1 MVVVVFVPVLFCFV
15 CPTPEMTEFEKLHAS
30 VAAVASAQGCSRSLL
45 TPKNVS
51 VHTLPETMAFAN
63 IAALAGSTTCETYIG
78 TVEKD
83 LTFSAH
89 LEPKKGEDED
99 SELFEP
105 RPCKKRRRTSNP
117 AEEEADRVAAAR
129 KRLAQSVPALPSSEL
144 DVAQKVVTKLVCNLR
159 GPNGEIMVQ
168 SYAILAKKLGVAD
181 ACQRV
186 VIAARLNAGI
196 EMKVQLLKSCLGVCW
211 EDGLLTTLPTCHGIG
226 KLELPLSEEAAAAA
240 LFGNAAILLVTS
252 VPSK

>member
-1 MVVVVFVPVLFCFV
+1 MS
-15 CPTPEMTEFEKLHAS
+15 EFENQHAS
-30 VAAVASAQGCSRSLL
+30 LVAVASAQGCSRSLL

-63 IAALAGSTTCETYIG
+63 IAALAGSTTCDAYIG

-89 LEPKKGEDED
+89 LEPKKGSANDE

-105 RPCKKRRRTSNP
+105 RPSKKRRRTSNP
-117 AEEEADRVAAAR
+117 AEEEADRVAKAR
-129 KRLAQSVPALPSSEL
+129 ARLAASNPKLSSSEL

-159 GPNGEIMVQ
+159 GPNGEIVVQ

-181 ACQRV
+181 AAQRV

-196 EMKVQLLKSCLGVCW
+196 EMKVQLLKSCLGACW
-211 EDGLLTTLPTCHGIG
+211 EDGLLTTLPTCQGIG

-240 LFGNAAILLVTS
+240 VFGNAAILLVTS
-252 VPSK
+252 VPNK

>member
-1 MVVVVFVPVLFCFV
+1 MS
-15 CPTPEMTEFEKLHAS
+15 EFENQHAS
-30 VAAVASAQGCSRSLL
+30 LAAVASTQGCSRSLL

-63 IAALAGSTTCETYIG
+63 IATLAGLTTCNAYIG

-83 LTFSAH
+83 LTFSVH
-89 LEPKKGEDED
+89 LEPKKGGGEEEGE

-105 RPCKKRRRTSNP
+105 RPSKKRRRTSNP
-117 AEEEADRVAAAR
+117 AEEETNRVAKACA
-129 KRLAQSVPALPSSEL
+129 RLAASAPALSSSEL

-159 GPNGEIMVQ
+159 GPNGEIVVQ

-181 ACQRV
+181 AAQRV

-196 EMKVQLLKSCLGVCW
+196 EMKVQMLKSCLGACW
-211 EDGLLTTLPTCHGIG
+211 EDGLLTTLPTCQGIG

-240 LFGNAAILLVTS
+240 VFGNAAILLVTS
-252 VPSK
+252 VPNK